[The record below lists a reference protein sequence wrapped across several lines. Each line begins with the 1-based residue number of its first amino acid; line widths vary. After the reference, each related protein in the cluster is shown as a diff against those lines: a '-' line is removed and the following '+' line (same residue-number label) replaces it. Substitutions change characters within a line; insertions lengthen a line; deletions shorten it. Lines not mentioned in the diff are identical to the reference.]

1 MISADST
8 HLFVLYDDDGT
19 ITSIGDVNLTEI
31 ERQGLGQLTCS
42 AEGRHFA
49 QIELT
54 DEIRNM
60 NSHHEVM
67 RRYFIRYEPGT
78 SNISISRREST

>member
-1 MISADST
+1 MMSADST
-8 HLFVLYDDDGT
+8 HLFVLYDDGGT

-49 QIELT
+49 QIALT

-60 NSHHEVM
+60 NSHHEAM
-67 RRYFIRYEPGT
+67 RRYFVSYEPGT
-78 SNISISRREST
+78 SKIAISRREST